1 MDIQSIKIIR
11 AGTFAERAGA
21 CYVRIQ
27 AMAVKHHISLEK
39 EFDEF
44 DTPETK
50 YLIAVDD
57 VLPVATC
64 RLLPVDNESM
74 TVGRIVVLPE
84 YRHHGLGSR
93 IVAEAER
100 WSAELGY
107 HKVVLES
114 RVNKRAFYEKLG
126 YTVRTGQLIHG
137 DTFDCMLMEKELKV

>member
-1 MDIQSIKIIR
+1 MDLRNIKIIR
-11 AGTFAERAGA
+11 AASFAERAGA

-50 YLIAVDD
+50 YIIAVDD

-64 RLLPVDNESM
+64 RLLPVGNESM
-74 TVGRIVVLPE
+74 AVGRIVVLPE

-93 IVAEAER
+93 MVAEAER
-100 WSAELGY
+100 WVTELGY

-114 RVNKRAFYEKLG
+114 RVNKLAFYEKLG
-126 YTVRTGQLIHG
+126 YIVRTGQVIHG
-137 DTFDCMLMEKELKV
+137 DTFDCVLMEKELNG